1 MKYTRSAHSV
11 YRLSYHVVWVCKYRR
26 RVLKPGICNY
36 LIRVLSKLQRRLPG
50 VIVEAIGFDLDH
62 LHMVIKIPPRFS
74 ISSVVGMLKSQS
86 VSLIRREFPVLK
98 DVYWKENVFW
108 SPGYF
113 VSSVGVNEKII
124 RNYVE
129 YQGLQDLGQ
138 LQMEL

>member
-1 MKYTRSAHSV
+1 SV